1 MVSAGALG
9 GGLSWPPGPDE
20 YYLPAGP
27 ARPVMQGDVF
37 DDVPFV
43 KGRRGSKPTDA
54 PSIAVDRRLV
64 VVLGYPCDMYT
75 AGKLVTV
82 QTVAPVIDAEKA
94 GIPVDWDGAFTMAPL
109 PDLLGDGRM
118 YAADLRVAA
127 NIDAFYLDVA
137 HRKRC
142 LSELGWAAFRQRLG
156 LASTRLLNHLT
167 DLVAVGTEVWHEMAM
182 WQRWNETG
190 RTVEAFQTWLDGRE
204 ANLGGFSRRSALS
217 RGMHDV
223 VRASLETELQ
233 PGR

>member
-1 MVSAGALG
+1 MVTAGTLG
-9 GGLSWPPGPDE
+9 GGLSWPPVPDE

-37 DDVPFV
+37 DDVPFI
-43 KGRRGSKPTDA
+43 KGRRASKSTDG
-54 PSIAVDRRLV
+54 PNIAVDRRLV

-82 QTVAPVIDAEKA
+82 QTVAPVIDAEKV

-190 RTVEAFQTWLDGRE
+190 RTAEAFQTWLDGRE